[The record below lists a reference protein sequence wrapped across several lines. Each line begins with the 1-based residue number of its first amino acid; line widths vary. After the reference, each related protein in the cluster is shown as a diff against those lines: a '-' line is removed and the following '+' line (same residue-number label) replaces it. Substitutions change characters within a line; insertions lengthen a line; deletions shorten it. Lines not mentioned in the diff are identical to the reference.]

1 MQDHPRCDTRC
12 QQSTVDTLAPP
23 RQAKAAKGKKQ
34 EKQNDYSTAD
44 KTQLFTEN
52 SNDRIGKGKR
62 QIARLL
68 TTRTQTQT
76 EPTTRT
82 QTQQRLIELQVNIS
96 NMLKRVYKTYQALEA
111 VAFKR
116 LCCKN
121 QNSPDHS

>member
-1 MQDHPRCDTRC
+1 MHDQPRCDPRC
-12 QQSTVDTLAPP
+12 QQSTVDILCPP

-96 NMLKRVYKTYQALEA
+96 NILKRVYKTYHTLTPQP
-111 VAFKR
+111 FKR

-121 QNSPDHS
+121 QTSTNHS